1 MEIPAYFL
9 RKASRQFGD
18 AGRHWVNYL
27 PALLA
32 FYQDKWQLTD
42 CVPAEKLS
50 INLVCYAQSAI
61 YGDVVLKIEGPHAE
75 RYTEMKALMLFNGRH
90 ACKCIEFGQ
99 DAAALLLERIIPGNN
114 LGTLT
119 DKKLQLEI
127 GAKLITEL
135 PIPIQGNYGFP
146 LYQDWITEAFTST
159 LTRFEPDFRMQKMMS
174 VADQLFH
181 QICPAGSPQ
190 ALLHGDLHHENMLQH
205 RNGEWKAIDPQG
217 VIGTP
222 FLESARFIENHA
234 IEHGRVDWQ
243 LLDQSVEYLAGRL
256 KQTKHAI
263 SSAVYILHV
272 LSTYWGYEMNY
283 SELQISQQINECEVL
298 FNYLNSV

>member
-1 MEIPAYFL
+1 MEIPAYFM

-18 AGRHWVNYL
+18 AGRKWVNHL

-50 INLVCYAQSAI
+50 INLVCYARSAI
-61 YGDVVLKIEGPHAE
+61 HGDVVLKIEGPHAE
-75 RYTEMKALMLFNGRH
+75 RYTEMKALKLFNGRY
-90 ACKCIEFGQ
+90 ACKCLEAGQ

-114 LGTLT
+114 LRTLP
-119 DKKLQLEI
+119 DKQLQLEI
-127 GAKLITEL
+127 GAELIAEL
-135 PIPIQGNYGFP
+135 PVPIQEDYGFP

-159 LTRFEPDFRMQKMMS
+159 LSRFEPDFRMQQMMS
-174 VADQLFH
+174 VADQLYH

-205 RNGEWKAIDPQG
+205 RNDEWKTIDPQG

-234 IEHGRVDWQ
+234 IEHGSVDRQ
-243 LLDQSVEYLAGRL
+243 LLDQSVEYLACRL
-256 KQTKHAI
+256 EQTKHAI

-272 LSTYWGYEMNY
+272 LSTCWGYEMNY
-283 SELQISQQINECEVL
+283 SELQISQGISECEDL
-298 FNYLNSV
+298 LSYLQSV